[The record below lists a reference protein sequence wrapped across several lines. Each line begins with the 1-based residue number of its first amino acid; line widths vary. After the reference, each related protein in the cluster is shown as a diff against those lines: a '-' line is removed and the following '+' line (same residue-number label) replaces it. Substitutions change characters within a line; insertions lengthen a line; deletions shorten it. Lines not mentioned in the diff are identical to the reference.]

1 MVQSIHFT
9 NLPQKV
15 QLIMFAI
22 KIKYMN
28 KECTTGKLYLQFFLY
43 KLLKTQEWNSKT
55 VSLGFKNVC

>member
-15 QLIMFAI
+15 QLIILAI

-28 KECTTGKLYLQFFLY
+28 KECPTKNYTSRFIY
-43 KLLKTQEWNSKT
+43 KLLKPQEWNSKDS
-55 VSLGFKNVC
+55 VV